1 MDKGV
6 DFDRPAATGD
16 QTAHPMRGLFIAQF
30 LGTFNDNAWKQ
41 LVILLAVAAAVSE
54 VEGQKH
60 TAIAQIILMIPL
72 MVISL
77 PAGLLADRVSKRSVI
92 VAMKVY
98 ELVLML
104 AGTAVLFVEPQGGPL
119 AMGVLALLGVQ
130 LALFSPAKYGILPE
144 ILPHERLSAGNGLL
158 EMGSNLA
165 ILCGIVAGGVIISA
179 AKQFQVP
186 LWYGG
191 VLLTTFAACGLLA
204 ALTIPR
210 VKAARS
216 EGGMIM
222 TLRIAWESIRADRV
236 LKLTLIGQVLA
247 WAIASLI
254 PAPILP
260 YASKVLLLPEWETG
274 LPLAAL
280 GIGIGVGCVLA
291 GKLSGAKVEYGLL
304 PMGALGLTV
313 TTLAFAVIGPGLTG
327 TMIIM
332 TLLGIFSGFLFVP
345 LNALLQWRS
354 PEDRRGAI
362 IAFANV
368 LVYAGML
375 LGSVLALVLA
385 QAGVPPRGTFL
396 GVAIVLLG
404 CFFWAMTLVPEAFF
418 RFILIGL
425 AHTLYRVR
433 VLGRSNVPS
442 EGGALLVPNHVSFAD
457 GLFLFASTDRPIRF
471 VVYAPYFEK
480 PLLGWFLRA
489 MKAIPISASGGPK
502 KILQA
507 FRRPARRSTMA
518 SSSAC
523 SPRASSRGPA

>member
-1 MDKGV
+1 
-6 DFDRPAATGD
+6 
-16 QTAHPMRGLFIAQF
+16 
-30 LGTFNDNAWKQ
+30 
-41 LVILLAVAAAVSE
+41 
-54 VEGQKH
+54 
-60 TAIAQIILMIPL
+60 

-216 EGGMIM
+216 EGGMIT

-236 LKLTLIGQVLA
+236 LKLTLIGQVLV
-247 WAIASLI
+247 WAIASLV

-260 YASKVLLLPEWETG
+260 YASKVLGLPEWQTG

-304 PMGALGLTV
+304 PLGALGLTV
-313 TTLAFAVIGPGLTG
+313 TTLAFAVIGPGPDG

-354 PEDRRGAI
+354 PRRPPGCDHR
-362 IAFANV
+362 V
-368 LVYAGML
+368 RER
-375 LGSVLALVLA
+375 
-385 QAGVPPRGTFL
+385 AGVCRDVAGL
-396 GVAIVLLG
+396 GA
-404 CFFWAMTLVPEAFF
+404 
-418 RFILIGL
+418 
-425 AHTLYRVR
+425 
-433 VLGRSNVPS
+433 
-442 EGGALLVPNHVSFAD
+442 GAGA
-457 GLFLFASTDRPIRF
+457 
-471 VVYAPYFEK
+471 
-480 PLLGWFLRA
+480 
-489 MKAIPISASGGPK
+489 GPG
-502 KILQA
+502 
-507 FRRPARRSTMA
+507 
-518 SSSAC
+518 
-523 SPRASSRGPA
+523 RGPAPGHVPGRRDRAAGRLLLGDDAGPRRLLPVHPDRTGPHALSRAGPGPVECAQRGRRAARAQSRLVRRRPLPDRQHRSADPVRGLRHLLRAAAPGLVPAVDEGDPDLAERRPQE